1 MTIDIGRARVTVRG
15 AVDASVLAVVLDVLG
30 GLAR

>member
-1 MTIDIGRARVTVRG
+1 MMIEIGRARVTLRG
-15 AVDASVLAVVLDVLG
+15 AVDASALAVVLDVLG